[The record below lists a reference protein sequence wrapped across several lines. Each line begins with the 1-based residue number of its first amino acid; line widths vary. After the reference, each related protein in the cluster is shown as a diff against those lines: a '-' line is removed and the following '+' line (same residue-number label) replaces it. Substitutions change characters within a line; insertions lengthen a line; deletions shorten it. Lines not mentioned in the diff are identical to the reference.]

1 METLRDGPKG
11 PLDQK
16 DFRPTQVDYKPIDL
30 DYKLLVE
37 RVFKNVASPS

>member
-1 METLRDGPKG
+1 MVYRV

-16 DFRPTQVDYKPIDL
+16 DFGPTQVDYKPIDL

-37 RVFKNVASPS
+37 QVFKNVSSPS